1 MEIGNYR
8 IGMRTLKTG
17 LAVAACILLFHL
29 LDREPPMIAA
39 LAAVFGLREDWQTS
53 LKFGKTRIFGNSIGA
68 IFAACLVLLQQFIG
82 WQFFIELI
90 GVPLGVIL
98 IIVFCD
104 RINYNAG
111 IIGASAAFLIIY
123 FSIPTDETVLY
134 ALARVL
140 DTFIGTFI
148 AILVNRLIPGGPK
161 PADKLQA

>member
-148 AILVNRLIPGGPK
+148 AIIVNRLIPGGPK

>member
-1 MEIGNYR
+1 MKIGNYR

-17 LAVAACILLFHL
+17 LAVGLCILLFHL

-68 IFAACLVLLQQFIG
+68 MFAAVLVLLQQFFG
-82 WQFFIELI
+82 WAFLVELI
-90 GVPLGVIL
+90 GVPLGIIL

-104 RINYNAG
+104 RINYNSG

-123 FSIPTDETVLY
+123 FSIPTDETVFY

-148 AILVNRLIPGGPK
+148 AIAVNRLIPGGPK
-161 PADKLQA
+161 PTDKLQA

>member
-161 PADKLQA
+161 SLDKLHP

>member
-1 MEIGNYR
+1 MKIGNYR
-8 IGMRTLKTG
+8 VGMRTFKTG
-17 LAVAACILLFHL
+17 LAVGLCILLFHL

-53 LKFGKTRIFGNSIGA
+53 LRFGKTRIFGNSIGA
-68 IFAACLVLLQQFIG
+68 IFAAVLILLQQFIG
-82 WQFFIELI
+82 WHFFIELI

-111 IIGASAAFLIIY
+111 IVGASAAFLIIY

-161 PADKLQA
+161 SLDKLHP

>member
-1 MEIGNYR
+1 MKIGNYR

-17 LAVAACILLFHL
+17 IAVGLCILLFHL

-53 LKFGKTRIFGNSIGA
+53 LKFGKTRILGNSIGA
-68 IFAACLVLLQQFIG
+68 IFAAMLVVIQQFAG
-82 WQFFIELI
+82 WPFWIELI

-104 RINYNAG
+104 HTNYNAG
-111 IIGASAAFLIIY
+111 IIGANAAFLIIY
-123 FSIPTDETVLY
+123 FTIPTDETVIY

-148 AILVNRLIPGGPK
+148 AILVNRVIPGGPK
-161 PADKLQA
+161 PTDKLQP

>member
-17 LAVAACILLFHL
+17 LAVAACILLFHV

-148 AILVNRLIPGGPK
+148 AIIVNRLIPGGPK

>member
-1 MEIGNYR
+1 MKIGNYR
-8 IGMRTLKTG
+8 IGMRTIKTG
-17 LAVAACILLFHL
+17 LAVGLCILLFHL

-53 LKFGKTRIFGNSIGA
+53 LSFGKTRIFGNSIGA
-68 IFAACLVLLQQFIG
+68 IFAAILVLLQQFIG
-82 WQFFIELI
+82 WYFFIELI

-104 RINYNAG
+104 RINYNPG
-111 IIGASAAFLIIY
+111 IVGASAAFLIIY

-161 PADKLQA
+161 PTDKLQA

>member
-1 MEIGNYR
+1 MKIGNYR
-8 IGMRTLKTG
+8 LGMRTLKTG
-17 LAVAACILLFHL
+17 LAVAICILLFHL

-68 IFAACLVLLQQFIG
+68 IFAACLVLLHQLIG

-90 GVPLGVIL
+90 GVPFGVML

-111 IIGASAAFLIIY
+111 IVGASAAFLIIY

-148 AILVNRLIPGGPK
+148 AILVNRLIPGGPN
-161 PADKLQA
+161 PADKLQT

>member
-1 MEIGNYR
+1 MKIGNYR

-17 LAVAACILLFHL
+17 LAVGLCILLFHF
-29 LDREPPMIAA
+29 LDREPPIIAA

-53 LKFGKTRIFGNSIGA
+53 LKFGKTRILGNSIGA
-68 IFAACLVLLQQFIG
+68 IFAAFLVLFQQFMG
-82 WQFFIELI
+82 WPFFVELI
-90 GVPLGVIL
+90 GVPLGIIL

-104 RINYNAG
+104 RTNYNSG
-111 IIGASAAFLIIY
+111 IVGATAAFLIIY
-123 FSIPTDETVLY
+123 FTIPTNETVIY

-161 PADKLQA
+161 PTDKLQP

>member
-17 LAVAACILLFHL
+17 LAVAACILLFHV

-68 IFAACLVLLQQFIG
+68 IFAACLILLQQFIG

-111 IIGASAAFLIIY
+111 IVGASAAFLIIY